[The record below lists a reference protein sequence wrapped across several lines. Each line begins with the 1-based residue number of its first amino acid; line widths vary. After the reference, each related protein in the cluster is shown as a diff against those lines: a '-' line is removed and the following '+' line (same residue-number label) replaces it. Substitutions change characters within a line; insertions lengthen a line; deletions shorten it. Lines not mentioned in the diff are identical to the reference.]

1 MAELWV
7 WHTPWHAKKY
17 FRKNKEAG
25 NMVFVITSGDPDVVI
40 IQPFDAVT
48 TASRPDKVE
57 PVTQEIMVKL
67 ESIMRKQ

>member
-1 MAELWV
+1 VYMAELWA

-40 IQPFDAVT
+40 TKPFDAVT
-48 TASRPDKVE
+48 TASKPNKVG
-57 PVTQEIMVKL
+57 PVTQEILAKL
-67 ESIMRKQ
+67 ERILK